1 MKNVNN
7 QKEITIELKKVNR
20 NNAPLAKDLQAT
32 IFPNEI
38 SPDQVNSGIETNN
51 PQNFIAYHNE
61 KPVGIVG
68 FYTLENLPNHVLL
81 NWYGV
86 LPNERRQGYG
96 RQILSLAIEKAKI
109 LYQNVD
115 YLTYYTSKSHNKEAI
130 ILYNNIGFTTKD
142 YYCKEDILNI
152 KKLQEDLADDYVI
165 GVYQLSNKPLPN
177 FEMINLNIAN
187 EIKILKHLK

>member
-1 MKNVNN
+1 MTFIKKKSQSNS
-7 QKEITIELKKVNR
+7 KKLIETTHRSPKI
-20 NNAPLAKDLQAT
+20 QAT

-38 SPDQVNSGIETNN
+38 SPDQVDSGIETNN

-96 RQILSLAIEKAKI
+96 RQILSLAIEKAKV

-142 YYCKEDILNI
+142 YIAFQDNYPVHLYTIYHYFSNLHQ
-152 KKLQEDLADDYVI
+152 LQNDKVHAMHI
-165 GVYQLSNKPLPN
+165 
-177 FEMINLNIAN
+177 
-187 EIKILKHLK
+187 